1 VFISYR
7 REDTG
12 DFATALSV
20 RLRED
25 LGSRN
30 VFRDQDD
37 LIVGDRWQETLDE
50 WMAESDAAVFLVGDK
65 WTGQREDGTSRI
77 LEDDDPVRHEVLQAL
92 HLEEA
97 ALPLP
102 FLVDLHNPPAD
113 LPGDISPLF
122 SDHHYGTVRW
132 ENFQTGSSSDY
143 QTILVGIWNA
153 LRRRVPRGVLI
164 LGERDGMASLDSLVR
179 RLGESGQL
187 EARHLSRFASGA
199 YIASVRESRKLTR
212 RWSDVI
218 VNIEREEPTEEL
230 RSRLAAIAAVPEV
243 KRVTLVGI
251 GAVAG
256 AALSRALGGPTFE
269 TSSSDQ
275 LATALGQHAGAG
287 VGRLGSAW
295 SSAGI
300 GAKIAVVATASAI
313 SLGGAGAVV
322 QVLDS
327 GLPRFGEATEL
338 SPFGGS
344 DDAFP
349 LGEPAPMTVN
359 LGPPQLVNEE
369 EAQNF
374 FANFEG
380 GTAERR
386 SVTILYRDTGL
397 QLGDIIV
404 PISFPHEFIEQN
416 VGVFTLTTLTSEGE
430 VRLIENGAGAANPC
444 VYDRTGDVVGGW
456 RYTGDP
462 GLVSLDLLFESDGTS
477 VIDVGMQLS
486 FDGRAN
492 VVFLEDVVED
502 VIPNN
507 VDISDSCTPVE
518 RMETIWTFGIAESG

>member
-1 VFISYR
+1 
-7 REDTG
+7 
-12 DFATALSV
+12 
-20 RLRED
+20 
-25 LGSRN
+25 
-30 VFRDQDD
+30 
-37 LIVGDRWQETLDE
+37 
-50 WMAESDAAVFLVGDK
+50 MAESDAAVFLVGAK

-77 LEDDDPVRHEVLQAL
+77 LEDDDPVRHEVQQAL
-92 HLEEA
+92 RLEET

-102 FLVDLHNPPAD
+102 FLVDLHTPPAD

-143 QTILVGIWNA
+143 QTILVGVWNA

-164 LGERDGMASLDSLVR
+164 LGEQDAMASLDSLVR
-179 RLGESGQL
+179 RLGESGQI

-199 YIASVRESRKLTR
+199 YIASVRESRELTR
-212 RWSDVI
+212 RWPDVI

-230 RSRLAAIAAVPEV
+230 RGRLAAIAALPDV

-256 AALSRALGGPTFE
+256 AALSRTLAGGGASTPTFE
-269 TSSSDQ
+269 TSSSDH

-287 VGRLGSAW
+287 MGRFGAAW

-300 GAKIAVVATASAI
+300 GAKIAIVATASAI
-313 SLGGAGAVV
+313 SLGGAVAIV
-322 QVLDS
+322 QVIDS
-327 GLPRFGEATEL
+327 DPPGFGEATEL
-338 SPFGGS
+338 SPSGGS

-359 LGPPQLVNEE
+359 LGPPQPVNDE
-369 EAQNF
+369 EAQNY

-386 SVTILYRDTGL
+386 SVTILYRDTPL
-397 QLGDIIV
+397 QLGNIII
-404 PISFPHEFIEQN
+404 PISYPGEFIEQN
-416 VGVFTLTTLTSEGE
+416 VGVFTLTSLTSEGE

-444 VYDRTGDVVGGW
+444 VYNRTGDIVGGW
-456 RYTGDP
+456 RYTGEP
-462 GLVSLDLLFESDGTS
+462 GVVSLDLLFQSDGTS

-486 FDGRAN
+486 FDGPAN

-502 VIPNN
+502 VIPDD

-518 RMETIWTFGIAESG
+518 EMETIWAFGIAESG